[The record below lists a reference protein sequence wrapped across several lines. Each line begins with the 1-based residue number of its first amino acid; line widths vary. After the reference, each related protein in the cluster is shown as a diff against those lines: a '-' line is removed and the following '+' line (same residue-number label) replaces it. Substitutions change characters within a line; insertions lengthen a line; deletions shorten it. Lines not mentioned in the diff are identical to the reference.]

1 MTVAN
6 QNQNKVELPGRPRRA
21 IKRSALAVSGS
32 GSSMMLLLLL
42 PNRQRATFIDK
53 QFQPDEPIQQL
64 IDRQLIA

>member
-6 QNQNKVELPGRPRRA
+6 QNQNKFELPGRRRA